1 MGRAWYKTA
10 KLRYHEH
17 HQHHPLEGALPVKIW
32 LLHNFWFTSLS
43 LRAATAHQQNSKT
56 EKQECSANVCKLLVQ
71 CINRYSRDNKCTIF
85 HARLSPLLFLS
96 RNAEFGTRDHPL
108 DPPSK
113 LIFVSKALDICNCGF
128 MQWCSSTS
136 IYIVWY
142 TCLQNSKRITAVRL
156 VGGQLG
162 HMTGF

>member
-96 RNAEFGTRDHPL
+96 RNADFGTRYNPL
-108 DPPSK
+108 DSDPPPK
-113 LIFVSKALDICNCGF
+113 LDFYLKGWRYLQFLDYALMFIN
-128 MQWCSSTS
+128 STS
-136 IYIVWY
+136 IYGIPVY
-142 TCLQNSKRITAVRL
+142 IIASASDS
-156 VGGQLG
+156 
-162 HMTGF
+162 